1 MYLVSTPST
10 SKKDEIWDCRT
21 LYTRDTGI
29 ASNVLGFFFAI
40 ADFFLFFFPSFL
52 SPSFPSSLSPIF
64 PSFILLSWFVFVL
77 RVRTLKLEVKI
88 STGGTIT
95 SVSQCKT
102 LIHFELSLWQISIIH
117 ISKSTLISH
126 SRPDLS
132 GPERN

>member
-21 LYTRDTGI
+21 LYTRDRGI
-29 ASNVLGFFFAI
+29 ASNILGFFCYCW
-40 ADFFLFFFPSFL
+40 FFFFFFPSFL

-64 PSFILLSWFVFVL
+64 PFFILLSWFVFVL

-88 STGGTIT
+88 STEGTIA

-132 GPERN
+132 GLERN